1 MKSVNRL
8 LFSRNILSV
17 ISLAVLSLL
26 LVAAAAAQTLHLS
39 QTPAAVLDGRAVLQ
53 GHYEPSQMLRL
64 AIALAPPH
72 PVEEQQFLED
82 VQNKQSPRFHQFLSA
97 DEWNTRFGP
106 TEEDEQ
112 AVADWA
118 ASQGLKVTHR
128 YANRLIVDVE
138 AQAGV
143 IENAF
148 HVTINRYQMTDDNGP
163 EQYTVFSNDRDPQL
177 PLRLTEVVASVQ
189 GLNSVER
196 MMPMSAGGRFMAT
209 PDYVP
214 GPVERKSEAWRGD
227 AIAHESAGA
236 REDEAA
242 ANLGALTPQVTQPT
256 AGYFTPQNLW
266 ASTAYDYQALMNLGH
281 CCNPLHN
288 PVNSP
293 RETTIVVA
301 AFGDVAPSDVETFA
315 NQFSLT
321 YNFQKIYIDGTY
333 VCNNNTPN
341 GIDPNCNETTMDTEW
356 SLATANSQTTADT
369 TAEILIYEG
378 SNGNPNS
385 FTDVYNLILNEGL
398 ARTLSTSFGCP
409 ENQNQ
414 CTPATMQTLDNTFS
428 QMVGQGWTLVAASG
442 DQGPTATCTPLFTIS
457 FPSSDPNFVAV
468 GGTQLNETT
477 GSQYEVDWTGSNV
490 GGSCSGNLGGSSG
503 GFSSTF
509 PVPPYQKYLG
519 FAQRAT
525 PDVAL
530 DAITSHDLYLNG
542 AWTGARGT
550 SVAAPMF
557 AGFFAQE
564 NAYLLSL
571 GNKCGASGTAPCAP
585 LGNANYPIYAEA
597 RFQGAAHYPFYDIV
611 SGCSTNDITTFYQ
624 LKAYCATPGYDL
636 VTGWGSAN
644 MLQLAWAINRDLTPA
659 TGLPYI
665 TFTGPAPNKWYN
677 TNQIVQWSVNDF
689 PGTGISPSS
698 ATGIAGFSQAWD
710 GLVTDSVT
718 EPHGGTNDLFY
729 SGPQFPNATGGC
741 LSLAPGVGCSGGVPT
756 GQGCHTVQ
764 VHGWNN
770 QGGTTAGQPN
780 FPETYGPLCYD
791 AVPPLVSIVNNLT
804 PTPADWFNGP
814 VLVNII
820 ALDPGQNASGVQ
832 QIYFG
837 INDKCRTSNLKTCGT
852 YGQAF
857 TLSGEGLYNV
867 VAYSQDVAGNF
878 STQAT
883 DVVRIDQTPPVT
895 VAPSETVYFRLA
907 RIVLTASDK
916 LSGVLRT
923 FYQLDGGPVL
933 TYNTP
938 ILLTRPGKHTLF
950 YWSEDNAY
958 NNEEGHTLT
967 FTIRH

>member
-1 MKSVNRL
+1 MKSARHLPSSSNIFSAIRL
-8 LFSRNILSV
+8 T
-17 ISLAVLSLL
+17 VLSMLL
-26 LVAAAAAQTLHLS
+26 AAAAAAQTRHLS
-39 QTPAAVLDGRAVLQ
+39 QTPAVVLDGRAVLQ
-53 GHYEPSQMLRL
+53 GHYDPTQMLRL
-64 AIALAPPH
+64 AIALTPPH
-72 PVEEQQFLED
+72 MVEEQQFLED
-82 VQNKQSPRFHQFLSA
+82 VQNKQSPLFHRFLSA
-97 DEWNTRFGP
+97 GEWNARFGP

-112 AVADWA
+112 AVVDWA
-118 ASQGLKVTHR
+118 ASQGLTITHR
-128 YANRLIVDVE
+128 YANRLVVDVE

-148 HVTINRYQMTDDNGP
+148 HVTLNRYRMADDNGP
-163 EQYTVFSNDRDPQL
+163 EEYSVFSNDRDPQL
-177 PLRLTEVVASVQ
+177 PSRLTEVVASVQ
-189 GLNSVER
+189 GMNSVER
-196 MMPMSAGGRFMAT
+196 MMPMSAGGRFVPT

-214 GPVERKSEAWRGD
+214 GPVERRSEAWRGD
-227 AIAHESAGA
+227 AVAHEN
-236 REDEAA
+236 AA
-242 ANLGALTPQVTQPT
+242 PRSRVALAPEVTPPLPS
-256 AGYFTPQNLW
+256 GYFTPQNLW

-281 CCNPLHN
+281 CCNPLQN
-288 PVNSP
+288 PDNSP
-293 RETTIVVA
+293 IETTIVLA
-301 AFGDVAPSDVETFA
+301 AFGDVAPTDVFA
-315 NQFSLT
+315 FASQFSLAG
-321 YNFQKIYIDGTY
+321 NFQKHYIDGTY
-333 VCNNNTPN
+333 VCNNNTPT
-341 GIDPNCNETTMDTEW
+341 GIDPNCSETTIDTEW
-356 SLATANSQTTADT
+356 SLATANSQTTADA
-369 TAEILIYEG
+369 TAKILIYEG
-378 SNGNPNS
+378 ANGNPNT
-385 FTDVYNLILNEGL
+385 FTDVYNYILNDGL

-409 ENQNQ
+409 ENQNL

-442 DQGPTATCTPLFTIS
+442 DAGPTATCTPVFTIS
-457 FPSSDPNFVAV
+457 FPASDPNFVTV

-477 GSQYEVDWTGSNV
+477 GSQYEVDWTGLNA
-490 GGSCSGNLGGSSG
+490 GGSCSANLGGSSG
-503 GFSSTF
+503 GFSGTF

-530 DAITSHDLYLNG
+530 DAVTPHDLYFNG
-542 AWTGARGT
+542 GWVGAGGT
-550 SVAAPMF
+550 SIAAPMF

-585 LGNANYPIYAEA
+585 LGNADYPIYAEA

-659 TGLPYI
+659 TGLPYV

-689 PGTGISPSS
+689 PGTGISPS
-698 ATGIAGFSQAWD
+698 AGTGIAGFSQAWD

-718 EPHGGTNDLFY
+718 EPHGGINDLFY
-729 SGPQFPNATGGC
+729 TGPQFPNATGGC
-741 LSLAPGVGCSGGVPT
+741 LSLGPGVGCSGGVPT
-756 GQGCHTVQ
+756 GQGCHTLQ

-780 FPETYGPLCYD
+780 YPETYGPLCYD

-820 ALDPGQNASGVQ
+820 ALDPGEEASGIR

-837 INDKCRTSNLKTCGT
+837 INDACRSNNLKGCAK

-857 TLSGEGLYNV
+857 TLSAEGLFNV
-867 VAYSQDVAGNF
+867 VAFSQDVAGNV

-883 DVVRIDQTPPVT
+883 DVIRIDRTPPVT
-895 VAPSETVYFRLA
+895 VAPTETVYFRLA
-907 RIVLTASDK
+907 RIVLSASDK

-923 FYQLDGGPVL
+923 FYQLDGGPVV

-938 ILLTRPGKHTLF
+938 ILLTKPGKHTLN

-958 NNEEGHTLT
+958 NNEELQT
-967 FTIRH
+967 FKFTVRE